1 MQPIT
6 PCLTICFTLELLKR
20 HNFFPVLWDDAPRAF
35 RRSWFMGF
43 SLLPALCPIPA
54 SWHVNTG
61 SHRLSSCQ
69 VASKPHPVNP
79 PLPLGTLSTCHVS
92 VNSTEQS
99 PSQTAYYVLSS
110 LACSKITY
118 SNSSHRRIMKRRYML
133 KSDSLGLN
141 MWPEDSRS
149 RPPMCRHLKA
159 DEGHA
164 KVQWGKVAGFS
175 IEVAKPSRYPY

>member
-35 RRSWFMGF
+35 RRSWFIGF

-79 PLPLGTLSTCHVS
+79 PLPLGTFEYLPCLCEQHRTIPVTDSILCAFILSVFQDHLLKFL
-92 VNSTEQS
+92 
-99 PSQTAYYVLSS
+99 PSENNEKKIYVE
-110 LACSKITY
+110 I
-118 SNSSHRRIMKRRYML
+118 R
-133 KSDSLGLN
+133 
-141 MWPEDSRS
+141 
-149 RPPMCRHLKA
+149 
-159 DEGHA
+159 
-164 KVQWGKVAGFS
+164 
-175 IEVAKPSRYPY
+175 